1 MKLFISMKQKLNQ
14 LAKLSIALVTA
25 ASVVGCSGGNPYVES
40 ADRNEIITLGDS
52 VFDKDTFIQANL
64 EAWAGETFRD
74 YTKNAAE
81 LAGGIISNSVK
92 KQYSDARNTDSN
104 IETIVMNGGGNDILI
119 PAKALDPYGC
129 RTRWY
134 RPNISNRCVGLIENI
149 YVDAVDLLDDM
160 ANDGVSNV
168 LYLGYYHPKGGDA
181 NLSQAVDVGNSYLEY
196 ACGVATNANCSFT
209 ASSHVMTPADL
220 LDDDIHPNATGGNK
234 LASLLWPK
242 LEPLL

>member
-1 MKLFISMKQKLNQ
+1 MKIYKSIKQKLCATLKVGVAV
-14 LAKLSIALVTA
+14 LATTSII
-25 ASVVGCSGGNPYVES
+25 GCSGGNPYVES

-52 VFDKDTFIQANL
+52 VFDKDGFIQANL
-64 EAWAGETFRD
+64 ETWAGETFRD

-81 LAGGIISNSVK
+81 LAGGVISNSVTR
-92 KQYSDARNTDSN
+92 QYLDARATDSN

-134 RPNISNRCVGLIENI
+134 RRNISNRCVGLIENT
-149 YVDAVDLLDDM
+149 YVDAVNLLDDM
-160 ANDGVSNV
+160 AYDGVGNV

-181 NLSQAVDVGNSYLEY
+181 NLSKAVDAGNTYLEY
-196 ACGVATNANCSFT
+196 ACEVATNANCSFT
-209 ASSHVMTPADL
+209 ASVDVITPSDL

-242 LEPLL
+242 LQPLL

>member
-1 MKLFISMKQKLNQ
+1 MKSLTSIKKKLNQ
-14 LAKLSIALVTA
+14 LVRLSIALVTA
-25 ASVVGCSGGNPYVES
+25 TGIVGCSGGNPYIEN

-52 VFDKDTFIQANL
+52 VFDKDGFIQANL
-64 EAWAGETFRD
+64 ESWAGETFRD

-81 LAGGIISNSVK
+81 LAGGILSNSVTR
-92 KQYSDARNTDSN
+92 QYSDARDTDSN

-134 RPNISNRCVGLIENI
+134 RPNITNRCVRLVENT

-168 LYLGYYHPKGGDA
+168 LYLGYYHPKGSDA
-181 NLSQAVDVGNSYLEY
+181 NLSQAVDTGNLYLEY
-196 ACGVATNANCSFT
+196 ACEVSTNANCSFT
-209 ASSHVMTPADL
+209 ASSHVMTPADI

-234 LASLLWPK
+234 LANLLWPK
-242 LEPLL
+242 LQPLL